1 MATRIPGSVNAD
13 SRTIQIILLSHSGR
27 KRVNI
32 RFCLF
37 SLLKIVQIHDYTL
50 HQITPMHDPR
60 QHTNIKYTI
69 TFEIDYFTI
78 H

>member
-1 MATRIPGSVNAD
+1 MLDSKMLQFIYIAIHVCYKSYMVIVEFYFLGINYVFVMATRIPGSVNAD

-37 SLLKIVQIHDYTL
+37 IY
-50 HQITPMHDPR
+50 
-60 QHTNIKYTI
+60 
-69 TFEIDYFTI
+69 
-78 H
+78 